1 MGDLKMKYI
10 LLFALLF
17 IGEQVVSQNKEYYFE
32 NPSDYPLI
40 GNWTGK
46 WINPQKGHEQA
57 IPDLTAQIDVGK
69 NNVYIIRFLPQLYKR
84 ATLYLEVTVDLKND
98 ELVWEKDGW
107 KFTFHGDSCTGYGN
121 LHGEKVLF
129 YLMKNNDDSPT
140 LGLKAPGGAVKL
152 FDDKDLKHWQHSDGR
167 ELTWKNDSGVLETVS
182 EFWNNGKNRET
193 GIGGSIET
201 KQKFGDLQ
209 FHMEFRYPVEAGK
222 TGQDRGNSGL
232 FFFGIG
238 EIQILNS
245 YALTGYWDDCGSIY
259 KQTPP
264 TVNASGPPLQWQT
277 YDVELLLPKFDNSG
291 KKISNALLTVWL
303 NGILIHNKL
312 EIVTDANKVNIGLQD
327 HINCLQYRNIWVNE
341 F

>member
-1 MGDLKMKYI
+1 MKYI
-10 LLFALLF
+10 LLFTLLF
-17 IGEQVVSQNKEYYFE
+17 IGEQVVSQNQECYFE
-32 NPSDYPLI
+32 NPSEYPLI

-57 IPDLTAQIDVGK
+57 VPDLVAQIDVIK
-69 NNVYIIRFLPQLYKR
+69 NETYIIRFLPQLYKR
-84 ATLYLEVTVDLKND
+84 ATLYLEVTVDLKNN
-98 ELVWEKDGW
+98 ELTWEKDGW
-107 KFTFHGDSCTGYGN
+107 KFTFSGDSCKGYGN
-121 LHGEKVLF
+121 LYGDKVSF
-129 YLMKNNDDSPT
+129 YLIKNNEVSPT
-140 LGLKAPGGAVKL
+140 IEMQAPEGAVRL
-152 FDDKDLKHWQHSDGR
+152 FNGENLKYWQHPDGR
-167 ELTWKNDSGVLETVS
+167 EVTWKNDSGILETVS
-182 EFWNNGKNRET
+182 EFWNNEKNRER

-245 YALTGYWDDCGSIY
+245 YALPGYWDDCGAIY

-264 TVNASGPPLQWQT
+264 TVNAAGPPLQWQT
-277 YDVELLLPKFDNSG
+277 FDVELLLPKFDDSG

-312 EIVTDANKVNIGLQD
+312 EIETDESKVKIGLQD
-327 HINCLQYRNIWVNE
+327 HINCLQYRNIWVKE
-341 F
+341 L